1 MISRRNRSK
10 PGRRG
15 LRLLLIAVAIGAVS
29 STYVYQEYVKPQVV
43 IRKFGVVDEGR
54 ITRSGRMTPATMR
67 KLFRRT
73 HVKTMIDLGMY
84 KTGTPDEIAA
94 QQTADELGVT
104 RHRLFLKG
112 DGTGNPNYYVH
123 ALRLMTDPD
132 NLPVH
137 IHCNAGAQRT
147 SAAIILY
154 RVIVEGRTI
163 PEAYPEAFNYGHHP
177 RKDWILLYYVTKWLE
192 PIRAAYAS
200 GGWIEGYDIPEDA
213 IEMGYEPPQSD
224 DGADGVVTTPAP

>member
-1 MISRRNRSK
+1 MMSRRSRTNPK
-10 PGRRG
+10 RRR
-15 LRLLLIAVAIGAVS
+15 LRLWLIAIGIGVASGA
-29 STYVYQEYVKPQVV
+29 YIFDEYVKDNVV

-67 KLFRRT
+67 KLYNRT

-154 RVIVEGRTI
+154 RVIIEGRTI
-163 PEAYPEAFNYGHHP
+163 PEVYPEAFNFGHHP
-177 RKDWILLYYVTKWLE
+177 SKDWILLHFVTTWLE
-192 PIRAAYAS
+192 PIRAAYAT
-200 GGWIEGYDIPEDA
+200 GGWIEGFDIPEDA
-213 IEMGYEPPQSD
+213 IEMGYEPPGTD
-224 DGADGVVTTPAP
+224 DEVVVSPSP

>member
-1 MISRRNRSK
+1 MTSKHNQSK
-10 PGRRG
+10 PKRHK
-15 LRLLLIAVAIGAVS
+15 LRLLLLALGVSIGAGV
-29 STYVYQEYVKPQVV
+29 YVYDEYVKPNVV
-43 IRKFGVVDEGR
+43 IRKFGVVEEGQ

-67 KLFRRT
+67 KLYNRT

-94 QQTADELGVT
+94 QKTADELGIT

-112 DGTGNPNYYVH
+112 DATGNPNYYVH

-147 SAAIILY
+147 SAAVILY
-154 RVIVEGRTI
+154 RVIVQGETI
-163 PEAYPEAFNYGHHP
+163 PEVYPEAFNYGHHP
-177 RKDWILLYYVTKWLE
+177 STDWILLHYVTTWLE
-192 PIRAAYAS
+192 PIRQAYES
-200 GGWIEGYDIPEDA
+200 GGWIEGFVVPEDA
-213 IEMGYEPPQSD
+213 VEMGYVAPGLEQVISTEPEKES
-224 DGADGVVTTPAP
+224 